1 MRNGES
7 ANRPLE
13 VVTRA
18 LLHCAQGK
26 VGRANN
32 YTCGSKFTLNI
43 KMAGCGSRKF
53 GCDISDTNRSGEK
66 KKRKN
71 KKPNQ
76 NNNNNQI
83 TSPNSGNTITRIL
96 LEMDPKSLTP
106 RAICR

>member
-66 KKRKN
+66 KKKE
-71 KKPNQ
+71 KQKTKPKQQQQPNNLPEFWKYNYQ
-76 NNNNNQI
+76 NIVGDGSQVL
-83 TSPNSGNTITRIL
+83 NTQSNL
-96 LEMDPKSLTP
+96 
-106 RAICR
+106 